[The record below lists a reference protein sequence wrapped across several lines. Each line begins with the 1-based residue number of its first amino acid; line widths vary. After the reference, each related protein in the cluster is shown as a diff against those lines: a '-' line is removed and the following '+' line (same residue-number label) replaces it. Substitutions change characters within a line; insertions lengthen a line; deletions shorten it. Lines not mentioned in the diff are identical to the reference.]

1 MATVATSTAASRATE
16 PLRSSNSGRS
26 NNNAKNKYTLVP
38 TEMFS
43 RHQDETSYTS
53 RINADLKEKTEV
65 KKMRDGPLQK
75 KKTVAGRI
83 SSLIFLL

>member
-26 NNNAKNKYTLVP
+26 NNNAKNKYALVP

-43 RHQDETSYTS
+43 RHRDETSYTS
-53 RINADLKEKTEV
+53 RINVDLKEKTEV
-65 KKMRDGPLQK
+65 KKCEMDHYR

-83 SSLIFLL
+83 SSSIFLL